1 MTEVDLSRYRG
12 RAVLGSAGD
21 IRLDGDDVRPK
32 HAVIALGKNGGGD
45 RVQVLRPIQGPV
57 VVERNGRRMGLV
69 DSWTLA
75 DGDVI
80 LLGSWRL
87 TYRDL
92 GSRQPGAARPP
103 RRKELV
109 TWLK

>member
-1 MTEVDLSRYRG
+1 MTEVDLSLYRG
-12 RAVLGSAGD
+12 RVVVGSAGD
-21 IRLDGDDVRPK
+21 IRIDGDGVQPK
-32 HAVIALGKNGGGD
+32 HAVIALDKNGGGE

-57 VVERNGRRMGLV
+57 AVERKGRRMGVV
-69 DSWTLA
+69 DTWTLA

-92 GSRQPGAARPP
+92 GSRQPGANRPP